1 MPIRSLPL
9 IPIISYIGKL
19 LFVSLYGAIQLLDK
33 CYKVFLHLLTQKT
46 QYYPTTLL
54 LHQQLTQHAQ
64 AKA

>member
-33 CYKVFLHLLTQKT
+33 CYKVISSFTDTQKT
-46 QYYPTTLL
+46 QYYP
-54 LHQQLTQHAQ
+54 
-64 AKA
+64 KALWYYYINN